1 MDYFIGDQEYFK
13 GIGKIRYEGRESGNP
28 LAYKWYNENMVVGG
42 MELKDHLRYAVS
54 FGNVFVHSG
63 EDAFGEATR
72 FYPWN
77 RSSDASML
85 GRKKLDAAFEF
96 FSKLG
101 VPYYCFQD
109 TDLVGGGS
117 VYDIDIGLASILDE
131 IKKRQE
137 ITGIKP
143 LWGSANLASDARYM
157 NGAATNPDFHVV
169 MHAAMQVKNIL
180 DILEEIGAV
189 GFNFSPVREGYHCM
203 HNTNIPRE
211 QEHLA
216 RFLFMI
222 AEYGREKEFPGTF
235 LLEPRPDFP
244 LKHQYIR
251 DIISSLRFLE
261 YFGLAGDFRLN
272 IDACHAAC
280 SGRTFHHELQFAAD
294 SNLLGSINI
303 NGCDSSSYPGHK
315 SFHINLQEAVKAM
328 LVIQEAGGLFNG
340 GICLNAVPQRN
351 STSLEDVFIAHINSI
366 DIFARGLI
374 IAHRILDETDY
385 LKTKR
390 ERYATFDEDAGRNFE
405 NGNLTMEDLRKLA
418 LENGEPASISGRE
431 EFIEQ
436 LINRFL

>member
-13 GIGKIRYEGRESGNP
+13 GIGKIRYEGRDSGNP
-28 LAYKWYNENMVVGG
+28 LAYKWYDENMVVGRLDLR
-42 MELKDHLRYAVS
+42 EHLRYAAS

-63 EDAFGEATR
+63 EDAFGDATR
-72 FYPWN
+72 FHPWN
-77 RSSDASML
+77 RSSDVSLLA
-85 GRKKLDAAFEF
+85 RKKLDAAFEF

-101 VPYYCFQD
+101 ISYYCFQD

-117 VYDIDIGLASILDE
+117 VYDIEIGLASILDE

-143 LWGSANLASDARYM
+143 LWGSANLASEARYM

-169 MHAAMQVKNIL
+169 MHAAVQVKNIL
-180 DILEEIGAV
+180 DISKELKAV
-189 GFNFSPVREGYHCM
+189 GFNFSPVREGYHCL
-203 HNTNIPRE
+203 HNTNIHRE

-251 DIISSLRFLE
+251 DVASSLCFLE
-261 YFGLAGDFRLN
+261 HFGLSGDFFLN
-272 IDACHAAC
+272 IDACHAVR
-280 SGRTFHHELQFAAD
+280 SGRSFHHELQFATD
-294 SNLLGSINI
+294 SNLLGGINI
-303 NGCDSSSYPGHK
+303 NSCDSFSDPGHK
-315 SFHINLQEAVKAM
+315 SFHINLQEAIKAM
-328 LVIQEAGGLFNG
+328 LVIQEAGGLVNG
-340 GICLNAVPQRN
+340 GICLNAVPQRT
-351 STSLEDVFIAHINSI
+351 STGVEDLFIAHINSI
-366 DIFARGLI
+366 DAFARGLI
-374 IAHRILDETDY
+374 IAHKILDETEY
-385 LKTKR
+385 LKIKG

-405 NGNLTMEDLRKLA
+405 NGNLTMGDLRKLT
-418 LENGEPASISGRE
+418 LENGEPALISGRE

-436 LINRFL
+436 LINRFI